1 MACKCNLD
9 YGKLDPNVPWIQRT
23 WRAVSGALPKQ
34 GCFTLDKTAE
44 PDVSSEKKFDPQGKL
59 KVLPP
64 LERHILLFML
74 QQSHLKGHMFPDADN
89 KALRCR
95 CCNSSVPEGAECSDG
110 RAFSLGIF
118 SQVYPKDSAN
128 LAHTL
133 MDAGGWTKMR
143 LQTLAFA
150 RLRGEPGM
158 MCSNSFHP
166 NLDLG
171 THKARQ
177 CKEPQQFPLVI
188 LHRMSLAAC
197 KELIPPVASQQQ
209 RAFPDKETLNS
220 MQDFFLYT
228 ELEGR
233 RVFEELDRDADGKV
247 TVDDLRAAMHKMK
260 LPVYYANNF
269 MQSKHRLWPAKSF
282 RWSEFSSLIQEKE
295 PIMIRL
301 FNSLGASKSG
311 TLQKTHVKDLL
322 GKAGLPQTEDNV
334 TAMMKLLAA
343 DKDGSIKYG
352 QFRRFMLLIPT
363 EQLTS
368 SPWSVWL
375 KAATSGGVEPST
387 EDLQVS
393 VFKYIASLSNG
404 LTHQLEAAK
413 CLLFRVGTEAM
424 ELG

>member
-9 YGKLDPNVPWIQRT
+9 YGKLDNTCPDNNVPWIQRT

-34 GCFTLDKTAE
+34 GCFSPEKTAE
-44 PDVSSEKKFDPQGKL
+44 PDLSLEKSSFKEKFHPQGKL
-59 KVLPP
+59 EVLPP

-74 QQSHLKGHMFPDADN
+74 QQSQFRGHVFPDADN
-89 KALRCR
+89 KALQCK
-95 CCNSSVPEGAECSDG
+95 CCNSSAPEGAECSDG
-110 RAFSLGIF
+110 LALSLGIF

-133 MDAGGWTKMR
+133 MDGGGWTKMR

-171 THKARQ
+171 AHEALQ
-177 CKEPQQFPLVI
+177 CKEPQQFPLAI

-197 KELIPPVASQQQ
+197 KELIPQVASQRQQ
-209 RAFPDKETLNS
+209 TFPDKETLNS

-228 ELEGR
+228 EFEGR

-247 TVDDLRAAMHKMK
+247 TVDDLRAAMHKMN
-260 LPVYYANNF
+260 LPVHYANNF
-269 MQSKHRLWPAKSF
+269 MQSKHRLWPEKPF
-282 RWSEFSSLIQEKE
+282 GWSEFSSLIQEKE

-301 FNSLGASKSG
+301 FNSLGVSKSG

-322 GKAGLPQTEDNV
+322 RKSGLPPTEDNV
-334 TAMMKLLAA
+334 TSMMKCLAA

-363 EQLTS
+363 DQLTL

-375 KAATSGGVEPST
+375 KAATSGGVQPST
-387 EDLQVS
+387 QNLQVS
-393 VFKYIASLSNG
+393 VFKYIASLSKR
-404 LTHQLEAAK
+404 LTYQFEAAK
-413 CLLFRVGTEAM
+413 VWN
-424 ELG
+424 